1 VLPWQLP
8 ANDAADENFRQR
20 MTTMLAGFKK
30 KTGRKSQGKALKAG
44 EKLSRRGSEMRTQ

>member
-8 ANDAADENFRQR
+8 ANDATDENFRQR
-20 MTTMLAGFKK
+20 MTTSLAGFRK

-44 EKLSRRGSEMRTQ
+44 GNYQEVGGK